1 MSNNLIE
8 SVAVFM
14 RASGFEITER
24 NTRLAA
30 LYTGLQLEELAEK
43 MHAIG
48 VVGLADYLHSASENF
63 KTGIYDHVFACLSPD
78 QDEHLLDADI
88 DLAWV
93 SLGGSFAL
101 GADVAGAANE
111 VAHANLAKRGKDGM
125 MMKNEQ
131 GKVVKPDGWKPP
143 EMAQFTHANH
153 RKNKRE
159 RWVEGEADQ
168 LHRELIAERRRS
180 ASFQTIAEDGKR
192 LIEYLE
198 RKIAALESK

>member
-1 MSNNLIE
+1 MSNNMIE

-48 VVGLADYLHSASENF
+48 LTGTADYLHEESGDF
-63 KTGIYDHVFACLSPD
+63 KAGKYDQLFADLSPD

-101 GADVAGAANE
+101 GADVAGAAAE

-131 GKVVKPDGWKPP
+131 GKVIKPEGWKPP

-180 ASFQTIAEDGKR
+180 MSLQSVAADLARVNELLHQKV
-192 LIEYLE
+192 
-198 RKIAALESK
+198 AALEAK